1 MEDMGH
7 LIKKAQ
13 KQDADAFTELIESH
27 MQLMYKTARAVLY
40 CDEDIADAIQE
51 TILTCWEKISQLRK
65 VSGFRTWLTRILV
78 NKCNDILRKKQ
89 MVSFYEDV
97 PEVETAQNFE
107 FENVEWNE
115 TLESL
120 DEKYRLVIILYYVEG
135 FKTKEIS
142 RILELPEATV
152 RTRLA
157 RARAKVAD
165 LYQISLRSGQ
175 VL

>member
-1 MEDMGH
+1 MEDMNH

-13 KQDADAFTELIESH
+13 ERDADAFTVLMERH
-27 MQLMYKTARAVLY
+27 MQFMYKTARAVLY
-40 CDEDIADAIQE
+40 CDEDIADAVQE
-51 TILTCWEKISQLRK
+51 TILTCWEKISQLK
-65 VSGFRTWLTRILV
+65 KASSFRTWIARILV

-115 TLESL
+115 ALESL
-120 DEKYRLVIILYYVEG
+120 DEKYRLVIMLYYVEG

-142 RILELPEATV
+142 QILEIPEGTV

-165 LYQISLRSGQ
+165 IYQIPLRSGQ